1 MTAEIAIMNKSGIA
15 LAADSA
21 VSIETETGTKVY
33 YSNKLFML
41 SKYHPVGIMVY
52 GNADI
57 MGVPWESIVK
67 SYRRD
72 LRDKSFKLL
81 EDYGTDFLAYLDKN
95 QALFPSE
102 EQEKNVFLR
111 VFNYYSEIAD
121 MIVRTVEQEAHKGLR
136 VTKTKITKIVNET
149 IRRTLDFYVSLP
161 RVPALPNNF
170 ERQFVRKYAFYIQ
183 EAIKDAFL
191 KLPLSTAN
199 RKQLRRIAVGLF
211 VKDTTDFTE
220 NSGVVIAGFGDSE
233 LYPSL
238 VSYQVECVVHDR
250 LKYTEYTKGQTT
262 HQTDAVVVPFA
273 QREMVISFMEGISP
287 GYRDAVRAFMVKLF
301 NDYPEEV
308 VKRFTHLTAAQ
319 RAALIKEMKK
329 DGVNLASEFWGN
341 IDNWSRSNSVEPIVS
356 TVAILPIEE
365 LASMAESLVN
375 LTSFRRRVTL
385 DAETV
390 SGPIDVAL
398 ISKGDGFIWI
408 KRKHYFEAEKNQHF
422 FKNYFR

>member
-67 SYRRD
+67 TYRKD

-95 QALFPSE
+95 LALFPSE
-102 EQEKNVFLR
+102 EQEKNVYLTIFA
-111 VFNYYSEIAD
+111 YYSDIAD
-121 MIVRTVEQEAHKGLR
+121 LIVGAVEKEAHRGLR
-136 VTKTKITKIVNET
+136 VTKTKITQIVSST
-149 IRRTLDFYVSLP
+149 IRRTLDFFVSLP
-161 RVPALPNNF
+161 RVAALPSDF
-170 ERQFVRKYAFYIQ
+170 ERQFIRKYSYFIE

-191 KLPLSTAN
+191 KLPISTAN
-199 RKQLRRIAVGLF
+199 KKQLRRIAVGLF
-211 VKDTTDFTE
+211 VKDTSNFTE

-238 VSYQVECVVHDR
+238 VSYQAECVVNDR
-250 LKYTEYTKGQTT
+250 LKYTEYIKNKTD
-262 HQTDAVVVPFA
+262 HQMWASVMPFA
-273 QREMVISFMEGISP
+273 QREMVVSFMEGISP
-287 GYRDAVRAFMVKLF
+287 EYQDGIKAFMTKLF
-301 NDYPEEV
+301 DDYPEELI
-308 VKRFTHLTAAQ
+308 KRFTHLKPREKAKVLA
-319 RAALIKEMKK
+319 EMKK
-329 DGVNLASEFWGN
+329 DGANLATEFWAN
-341 IDNWSRSNSVEPIVS
+341 IDSWAKVNSIDPIVS

-375 LTSFRRRVTL
+375 LTSFKRRVTL

-390 SGPIDVAL
+390 SGPIDVVL
-398 ISKGDGFIWI
+398 ISKGDGFVWI
-408 KRKHYFEAEKNQHF
+408 KRKHYFEADKNPHF
-422 FKNYFR
+422 LRNYYR